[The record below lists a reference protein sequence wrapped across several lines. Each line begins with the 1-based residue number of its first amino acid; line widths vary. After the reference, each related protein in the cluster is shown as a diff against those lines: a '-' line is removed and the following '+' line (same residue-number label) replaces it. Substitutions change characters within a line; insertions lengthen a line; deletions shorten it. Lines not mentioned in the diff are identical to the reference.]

1 MLIVRKKRFCLGKV
15 IKKTKI
21 LTGCILAAFIL
32 ISVPVRHVHA
42 ASQIKGFDVS
52 SMNGVI
58 DWEAVANNDMDFVML
73 RTGEGKVPD
82 KDTQFDANYDGAK
95 ALGLKVG
102 AYHVCCVRTPVDAVK
117 EAKYC
122 LEILDG
128 RKLDYPLA
136 YDIEKAGCFAGGKS
150 NTTAIAKAFCNIIA
164 KAGYTPMIYSSS
176 SYLKEYFDWS
186 KLKDYKVWAAYYGES
201 RPKLPVE
208 VDIWQ
213 YTSKGSVEG
222 ANTDKGYCDLNY
234 SYMEATSV
242 KFVKKSITMKKG
254 TTTVA
259 KVKINPSGCTD
270 NLKFSSSNKK
280 IVTVGSST
288 GKLQAKKKGKAVI
301 TVKTGSGK
309 KAAINVTVK

>member
-1 MLIVRKKRFCLGKV
+1 MVILRKQGSY
-15 IKKTKI
+15 IKIENKKLKI
-21 LTGCILAAFIL
+21 LIECMAIVL
-32 ISVPVRHVHA
+32 IFMVMPIRHVQA
-42 ASQIKGFDVS
+42 ASSIKGFDIS
-52 SMNGVI
+52 SKNGIV
-58 DWEAVANNDMDFVML
+58 DWEAVAKNGMDFVML
-73 RTGEGKVPD
+73 RTGEGKAPD

-95 ALGLKVG
+95 ALGLNVG
-102 AYHVCCVRTPVDAVK
+102 AYHVCCVRTPAEAVK

-128 RKLDYPLA
+128 RELDYPLA

-150 NTTAIAKAFCNIIA
+150 NTTAIAKAFCKVIA
-164 KAGYTPMIYSSS
+164 DAGYIPMIYSSS
-176 SYLKEYFDWS
+176 SYLKDYFDWS
-186 KLKDYKVWAAYYGES
+186 KLKGYKVWAAYYGES
-201 RPKLPVE
+201 RPKLPVA

-222 ANTDKGYCDLNY
+222 ANTDRGYCDLNY
-234 SYMEATSV
+234 SYMEAISV
-242 KFVKKSITMKKG
+242 KFVKNSITMKKG

-259 KVKINPSGCTD
+259 KVKLNPSGCTD
-270 NLKFSSSNKK
+270 TLKFSSSNKS

-309 KAAINVTVK
+309 KAKIKVTVK